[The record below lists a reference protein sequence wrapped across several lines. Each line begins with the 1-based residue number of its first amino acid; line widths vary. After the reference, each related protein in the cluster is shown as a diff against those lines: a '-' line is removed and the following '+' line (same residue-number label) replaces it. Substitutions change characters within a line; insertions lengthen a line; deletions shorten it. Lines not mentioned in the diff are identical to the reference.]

1 MVIDN
6 GVVIGIAI
14 EQLKIDIAVS
24 IATIRKISTQRD
36 NILLKS
42 ALILHWTYQNSKRK
56 CMAGARPGNYV

>member
-42 ALILHWTYQNSKRK
+42 ALIFH
-56 CMAGARPGNYV
+56 